1 MPVARFEMPDGRIA
15 RFEVPEGTTP
25 EQAQAMI
32 AQMVEEQGVPEPP
45 QQPVPTQA
53 PAQPSSP
60 GFFEL
65 SRQMSG
71 GIVEPLLSLATSGI
85 GEIGGGLSGLGTL
98 ALTGDPAAAEAVRAG
113 VAETLTYEPRTAG
126 GALAQQVIGAPSA
139 PAGALMQEAEQIAG
153 EAGYEAGGPI
163 GGALASALPTAASML
178 AGGALNRAITPTR
191 GPGGALAVVDEAQVP
206 PPALGGLPESRRAI
220 GEEIAAGS
228 TSERV
233 APYRLEEWAGVAK
246 NPAANEAIRQG
257 ADKSVVA
264 AISRA
269 SPVDRTKMRD
279 MLNIMRDVRGNKR
292 LALDK
297 RPSDVVGDSLTERVR
312 HVINVNKQAGKRV
325 NEVAKNLKG
334 EVVNF
339 QPAVQ
344 SFIDDLSEIGVRME
358 GTEPRFKGSDIEGAT
373 AAENFI
379 SKVVTR
385 MRDTGTPSAY
395 DVHRLKKFIDE
406 QVSYGKV
413 GEGLTGQAERIVKR
427 LRANLDNALDEQFSE
442 YNEANTTYAETI
454 GALDSLQSIAG
465 KRMDFSSE
473 SANKALGTLLR
484 RLTSNAQT
492 RVPLSDAIGEIEGV
506 ANKYGGKF
514 KDDIKTQMV
523 FANELDRMFG
533 PVADTSLMG
542 DVSKAV
548 ARGALDVATG
558 QPGGAVRAGTEGVLS
573 GVLNKIQGIDPERG
587 MTALDELL
595 KSQ

>member
-1 MPVARFEMPDGRIA
+1 MPIARFEMPDGRIA

-32 AQMVEEQGVPEPP
+32 AQMVEAQGIPEAP
-45 QQPVPTQA
+45 QQQAAPVQA
-53 PAQPSSP
+53 DSP
-60 GFFEL
+60 GFFDI
-65 SRQMSG
+65 SKQMTG

-85 GEIGGGLSGLGTL
+85 GEVGGGLSGLGTL

-113 VAETLTYEPRTAG
+113 VADTLTYEPRTAG

-139 PAGALMQEAEQIAG
+139 PVGALMQEAEQIAG

-191 GPGGALAVVDEAQVP
+191 GAGGALSVVDETQAP

-220 GEEIAAGS
+220 GEEIASGS

-233 APYRLEEWAGVAK
+233 APYRLDEWAGVAK
-246 NPAANEAIRQG
+246 DPAANEAIRQG

-269 SPVDRTKMRD
+269 SPGDRRKMRD
-279 MLNIMRDVRGNKR
+279 MLKIMRDVRGNKR
-292 LALDK
+292 LALDQ
-297 RPSDVVGDSLTERVR
+297 RPSDVVGDSLTERVK
-312 HVINVNKQAGKRV
+312 HVIGVNKQAGKRV
-325 NEVAKNLKG
+325 NDVAKSLKG
-334 EVVNF
+334 EVVDY

-344 SFIDDLSEIGVRME
+344 SFIDDLSEIGVRMDDAK
-358 GTEPRFKGSDIEGAT
+358 PVFKGSDIEGAT

-379 SKVVTR
+379 TKVVSR

-413 GEGLTGQAERIVKR
+413 GEGLTGQAERIVKK
-427 LRANLDNALDEQFSE
+427 LRSNLDSSLDRQFPA
-442 YNEANTTYAETI
+442 YDEANTAYRDTI
-454 GALDSLQSIAG
+454 GALDNLQSIAG
-465 KRMDFSSE
+465 KRIDLSGDT
-473 SANKALGTLLR
+473 ANKALGTLLR
-484 RLTSNAQT
+484 RLTSNAQS
-492 RVPLSDAIGEIEGV
+492 RVPLADAIGDLEGV
-506 ANKYGGKF
+506 ANKYGGTF
-514 KDDIKTQMV
+514 TDDIKTQMV
-523 FANELDRMFG
+523 FVNELDRMFG

-542 DVSKAV
+542 DVGRAV

-573 GVLNKIQGIDPERG
+573 GVLNKIQGIDPESG
-587 MTALDELL
+587 FSALDELL
-595 KSQ
+595 KEQ

>member
-1 MPVARFEMPDGRIA
+1 MPIARFEMPDGRIA

-32 AQMVEEQGVPEPP
+32 ARMVEAQGIPEAP
-45 QQPVPTQA
+45 QQQAAPVQA
-53 PAQPSSP
+53 DSP
-60 GFFEL
+60 GFFDI
-65 SRQMSG
+65 SKQMTG

-85 GEIGGGLSGLGTL
+85 GEVGGGLSGLGTL

-113 VAETLTYEPRTAG
+113 VADTLTYEPRTAG

-139 PAGALMQEAEQIAG
+139 PVGALMQEAEQIAG
-153 EAGYEAGGPI
+153 DAGYEAGGPI

-191 GPGGALAVVDEAQVP
+191 GAGGALSVVDETQAP

-220 GEEIAAGS
+220 GEEIASGS

-233 APYRLEEWAGVAK
+233 APYRLDEWAGVAK
-246 NPAANEAIRQG
+246 DPAANEAIRQG

-269 SPVDRTKMRD
+269 SPGDRRKMRD
-279 MLNIMRDVRGNKR
+279 MLKIMRDVRGNKR
-292 LALDK
+292 LALDQ
-297 RPSDVVGDSLTERVR
+297 RPSDVVGDSLTERVK
-312 HVINVNKQAGKRV
+312 HVIGVNKQAGKRV
-325 NEVAKNLKG
+325 NDVAKSLKG
-334 EVVNF
+334 EVVDY

-344 SFIDDLSEIGVRME
+344 SFIDDLSEIGVRMDDAK
-358 GTEPRFKGSDIEGAT
+358 PVFKGSDIEGAT

-379 SKVVTR
+379 TKVVSR

-413 GEGLTGQAERIVKR
+413 GEGLTGQAERIVKK
-427 LRANLDNALDEQFSE
+427 LRSNLDSSLDRQFPA
-442 YNEANTTYAETI
+442 YDEANTAYRDTI
-454 GALDSLQSIAG
+454 GALDNLQSIAG
-465 KRMDFSSE
+465 KRIDLSGDT
-473 SANKALGTLLR
+473 ANKALGTLLR
-484 RLTSNAQT
+484 RLTSNAQS
-492 RVPLSDAIGEIEGV
+492 RVPLADAIGDLEGV
-506 ANKYGGKF
+506 ANKYGGTF
-514 KDDIKTQMV
+514 TDDIKTQMV
-523 FANELDRMFG
+523 FVNELDRMFG

-542 DVSKAV
+542 DVGRAV

-573 GVLNKIQGIDPERG
+573 GVLNKIQGIDPESG
-587 MTALDELL
+587 FSALDELL
-595 KSQ
+595 KEQ